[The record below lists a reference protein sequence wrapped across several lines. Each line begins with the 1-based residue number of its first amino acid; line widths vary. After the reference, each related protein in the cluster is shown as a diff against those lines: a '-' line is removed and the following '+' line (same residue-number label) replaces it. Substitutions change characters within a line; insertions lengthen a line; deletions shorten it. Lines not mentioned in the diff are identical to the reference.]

1 MAFSSDQA
9 RPLQPDHRMR
19 LRPSTLSQG
28 GTAPGASR
36 AGVGRGDTGDA
47 AMRPVDFPV
56 VAETLVQRTPAQAAA
71 KESMVVDLRG
81 LFAVLRRRTMWILV
95 AWAACIAAAL
105 AVALLTPPRYSA
117 TAQLLIDPRDLRV
130 VRSESVL
137 RSEQPDP
144 NQLSEVESAL
154 GVMQSAAVL
163 LRVVES
169 EGLDSDPEFAGAAAR
184 GEADSAGLPER
195 VNRALTA
202 LGRHLSVKRADR
214 SFVVDVSV
222 WSTSPDKAK
231 RLADAVAQAYL
242 DQDGEVRALSTGKAA
257 SDVASR
263 LAELAARVQD
273 AERKVE
279 DYKVENNI
287 VVAGGR
293 LVSEQQLSEISAQL
307 VLARARTSEQQ
318 ARYEQVQRLQR
329 MPLTDVSALDA
340 LDSPAMAQLRS
351 RYADVLRLEADIRAR
366 LGPRHPDVISIAAQT
381 AEMRRAVAQE
391 LARYVATVRQDY
403 ERSRASEASLTA
415 KLDDL
420 KRQVTETGGASV
432 RLRALERNAEASRV
446 VYASFLSRSGELN
459 EQRGINTSS
468 ARFISRALRPQVP
481 SGTSKALIMAGGAVV
496 GLMLGLGLAILRDQT
511 DDRLFDRRQVE
522 QASGLP
528 VVAELPR
535 RKTAVPGALAMLPGL
550 HRVTQGWAQRAR
562 SSPYV
567 VLFVGAGASS
577 DKGTIAY
584 DLAIAGHVN
593 LGPALLVDGDL
604 RNGVL
609 SRRLGVSAPGSVA
622 GVLLDDEPL
631 ATSLVADTETGLK
644 MLPSTGGSGATALS
658 SAVTGRLTAAARDF
672 GVIIVDAASPLQDP
686 TVFGF
691 IGAAD
696 EILLVCQA
704 GRTRRAELADSLQ
717 ALGVTGPKVTGILLA

>member
-1 MAFSSDQA
+1 
-9 RPLQPDHRMR
+9 MR
-19 LRPSTLSQG
+19 LRASTLQPG
-28 GTAPGASR
+28 GMAADVSRQAS
-36 AGVGRGDTGDA
+36 GRGHAGDA
-47 AMRPVDFPV
+47 ALRMVDVPVAADAIAPR
-56 VAETLVQRTPAQAAA
+56 APAPPAAV
-71 KESMVVDLRG
+71 ESVVVDLRG
-81 LFAVLRRRTMWILV
+81 LFGVLRRRKLWIIC
-95 AWAACIAAAL
+95 AWAACVAMAL

-117 TAQLLIDPRDLRV
+117 TAQLLIDPRELRI

-137 RSEQPDP
+137 RSEQADSSL
-144 NQLSEVESAL
+144 LSEIESAL
-154 GVMQSAAVL
+154 GVIQSAAVL
-163 LRVVES
+163 MRVVEA
-169 EGLDSDPEFAGAAAR
+169 EGLDTDPEFVGAAAR
-184 GEADSAGLPER
+184 AEAGDDRVAER
-195 VNRALTA
+195 VNKALVQ
-202 LGRHLSVKRADR
+202 LGKQLSVKRADR

-222 WSTSPDKAK
+222 WSKSPEKAR
-231 RLADAVAQAYL
+231 RLANAVGQAYL
-242 DQDGEVRALSTGKAA
+242 DQDSEVRSLSTSKAA

-366 LGPRHPDVISIAAQT
+366 LGPRHPDVVSIAAQT

-403 ERSRASEASLTA
+403 ERSRASETSLTA

-459 EQRGINTSS
+459 EQRGINTSN
-468 ARFISRALRPQVP
+468 ARFISRAVQPQVP
-481 SGTSKALIMAGGAVV
+481 SGLPKAAVVAGGIVI
-496 GLMLGLGLAILRDQT
+496 GLMLGLGVAIVRDQT

-522 QASGLP
+522 QVSGLP
-528 VVAELPR
+528 VLAELPHR
-535 RKTAVPGALAMLPGL
+535 RSAEPGAFATLPGL
-550 HRVTQGWAQRAR
+550 HRIAQGWSRRAR
-562 SSPYV
+562 NRPYV
-567 VLFVGAGASS
+567 VLFVAAGPSS
-577 DKGTIAY
+577 DKRTIAY
-584 DLAIAGHVN
+584 DLAIAGHIN
-593 LGPALLVDGDL
+593 LGPSLLVDGDL
-604 RNGVL
+604 QNGVL
-609 SRRLGVSAPGSVA
+609 SHRLGVSAPGHTA
-622 GVLLDDEPL
+622 GVLLEGAPL
-631 ATSLVADTETGLK
+631 ATSLIVDTETGVS
-644 MLPSTGGSGATALS
+644 MLPSVGGSGVTPLS
-658 SAVTGRLTAAARDF
+658 SAVTGTLTAAARDF

-696 EILLVCQA
+696 EILIFCQA
-704 GRTRRAELADSLQ
+704 GKTRRADLVDSLQ